1 MHVLNSLIIGLLLRG
16 VWGQTVDE
24 SATEG
29 GDVVSQQIPAPNV
42 SVTAPTQQDAP
53 VEPTVP
59 TVPTA
64 PSEPATP
71 TQPTVPTEPTQ
82 ETTLTEP
89 TEIPVPSV
97 PTEPTEQTEQTESTE
112 TLESP
117 TLPEPIQPTP
127 PTEPTDSIE
136 TAESSLPTEMT
147 EPTAP
152 DDLATPSQLEQPN
165 NATESGTD
173 SVQPTESL
181 AEPSSEPTQSSESE
195 TDGFPTAEPTEVT
208 TDTELG
214 QSDEPI
220 VSATESVQPSET
232 GDAQESAPTGPVAEP
247 SEQTEAV
254 DQPTESSESI
264 EPAASIQP
272 PEPTESPV
280 QTESVEAPTQSAPAS
295 ESAQPTDQGEPTDA
309 SEAVQPTQDIEP
321 SQSDVPAPPSDVEGS
336 SASETEQGSAGPV
349 NTQAPSGDS
358 NEPSGIPDQTQSSP
372 SGFTTVTVPP
382 SEPSGEVVR
391 LDLTEASLGPG
402 ATFTTI
408 AGKEAI
414 VLQAPPNSEAKFT
427 LEVKEPLDI
436 VEDSLVNIRVSVK
449 VEELDPNNRRKRFL
463 FERATGTRLQL
474 IMNEK
479 KIYDKQV
486 KTTDGRFREIKSE
499 KTRFVKNPMIEV
511 LQRAGSNPVAV
522 TVRGLSF
529 VGSSTETRRPNVPV
543 VVSRTEVLPG
553 TREESPVP
561 ADEPTVKP
569 EEPTVQPEEPTMQPE
584 EPTIEPEQST
594 AQPEEPAVPSEDTG
608 QVSVPGNQETT
619 VPRVPGTESIRVP
632 QETKAPSATAGGGAD
647 EESTNMPSLSNLQPE
662 TGIGTATGVPGIGN
676 PPMSTPTSTPGP
688 VQIRPNEAHH
698 DAMVNMVVL
707 YGIPLAAAIL
717 V

>member
-16 VWGQTVDE
+16 VWGQTVE
-24 SATEG
+24 EPATEG

-59 TVPTA
+59 TVPTVPNV
-64 PSEPATP
+64 PSEPTVP

-89 TEIPVPSV
+89 TEILVPSV
-97 PTEPTEQTEQTESTE
+97 PTEQTEQTESTA

-127 PTEPTDSIE
+127 PTEATESVTDSIE
-136 TAESSLPTEMT
+136 TAESSLPTETT
-147 EPTAP
+147 EPTAS
-152 DDLATPSQLEQPN
+152 DDLATPSQLEQP
-165 NATESGTD
+165 TD
-173 SVQPTESL
+173 PTESSTVSDQL
-181 AEPSSEPTQSSESE
+181 TEASSEPTPSSESE

-214 QSDEPI
+214 QSDEPL
-220 VSATESVQPSET
+220 VSATEPVQPSET
-232 GDAQESAPTGPVAEP
+232 GDTQDSAPTEPVAAP

-254 DQPTESSESI
+254 DEPTESTESI
-264 EPAASIQP
+264 EPAVSIEP
-272 PEPTESPV
+272 PQPTESPV

-309 SEAVQPTQDIEP
+309 SEALQPTQDIEP
-321 SQSDVPAPPSDVEGS
+321 SQSDVPAPSSDVQGS

-382 SEPSGEVVR
+382 SAPSGEVVR

-486 KTTDGRFREIKSE
+486 KSTDGRFREIKSE

-529 VGSSTETRRPNVPV
+529 VGSSTETRKPNVPV
-543 VVSRTEVLPG
+543 VVSRTEILPG
-553 TREESPVP
+553 TREEPPVP

-584 EPTIEPEQST
+584 EPTIQPQQPT
-594 AQPEEPAVPSEDTG
+594 VQPEEPTVPSEDTG
-608 QVSVPGNQETT
+608 QDSVPANQETT
-619 VPRVPGTESIRVP
+619 VPRARPTTVPRVP
-632 QETKAPSATAGGGAD
+632 AEAPSATGRGGGD
-647 EESTNMPSLSNLQPE
+647 EESASLPSVSNLQPE
-662 TGIGTATGVPGIGN
+662 TGIGTATGLPGIGN
-676 PPMSTPTSTPGP
+676 PTMSTPTSTPGP
-688 VQIRPNEAHH
+688 VQIRPNGASH
-698 DAMVNMVVL
+698 DVMVNMVVL
-707 YGIPLAAAIL
+707 YGIPLAVAII